1 MRGLSETGFS
11 QPITKIFKELRKEL
25 NDDEIDLTK
34 LYSFKNKSGRT
45 QGLEFK
51 KDDFILPTVFPW
63 INRVLLND
71 IHEPTDLKTIF
82 ESTRAI
88 LEKADKA
95 PAPENIKSSLD
106 TQIEKNKRKISNGCS

>member
-11 QPITKIFKELRKEL
+11 QPITEIFKELRKEL
-25 NDDEIDLTK
+25 NNDEIDLTK

-51 KDDFILPTVFPW
+51 KDDFISPTVFPW

-95 PAPENIKSSLD
+95 PAPENIK
-106 TQIEKNKRKISNGCS
+106 